1 MTEKAK
7 NRRKILITSALPYA
21 NGPIHL
27 GHLVEY
33 IQTDI
38 WKRFQNIRGH
48 ECYYVCADDAH
59 GTAIM
64 LKAEEL
70 SISTEELINQVHA
83 EHKKDFEG
91 FLIEFDN
98 YHTTHSK
105 ENKELSEYIYKQLN
119 NNGHIAVREITQA
132 YDPEKN
138 LFLSDRYIK
147 GGCPKCKASDQY
159 GDNCEVCG
167 ATYASLDLINPI
179 STITGVPPIAK
190 KSTHYFFKLPVF
202 SEFLKVWTK
211 AGHLQNEISNKLNEW
226 LDSGLNE
233 WDISRDTPYFG
244 FQIPG
249 TTGKYFYVWLDAPI
263 GYMASFKN
271 LCYRSHLKFEEFWKK
286 NSKTELYHFIGKD
299 IINFH
304 ALFWPAM
311 LDSSGFRTPTKIFVH
326 GFLTVDG
333 KKMSKSRGTFITA
346 KSYLRNLNPEYL
358 RYYYASKISSGID
371 DLDLNLEDFTQKV
384 NSDLIGKIV
393 NIASRCS
400 NFITKGNDGL
410 LSTNIEDHALWSR
423 VVGESEPI
431 ASYYEKREYGKA
443 IRLIMAQADIINEY
457 IAKKEPWL
465 LAKDP
470 NNQQLVLDI
479 CSLAINIF
487 RVLMIYLKPILP
499 EMAKATESF
508 LNEKID
514 WSSLSSPLLGHKI
527 NKFKPLMQRVD
538 QSQIKSMIENNNQAI
553 TTHDSKKKKV
563 SKNMDSK
570 ITEEVSTLEP
580 IVDEIQFDDFM
591 SIDLRVGLITKA
603 EYVDGA
609 DKLLSLVIDIG
620 IETRHILS
628 GIRSFHE
635 PQNLVGKMTVIVA
648 NLAPRKMRFGV
659 SEGMV
664 IAAGD
669 DDGIY
674 LISPDSGAKPGQRI
688 T

>member
-1 MTEKAK
+1 
-7 NRRKILITSALPYA
+7 
-21 NGPIHL
+21 
-27 GHLVEY
+27 
-33 IQTDI
+33 
-38 WKRFQNIRGH
+38 
-48 ECYYVCADDAH
+48 
-59 GTAIM
+59 
-64 LKAEEL
+64 
-70 SISTEELINQVHA
+70 
-83 EHKKDFEG
+83 
-91 FLIEFDN
+91 
-98 YHTTHSK
+98 
-105 ENKELSEYIYKQLN
+105 
-119 NNGHIAVREITQA
+119 
-132 YDPEKN
+132 
-138 LFLSDRYIK
+138 
-147 GGCPKCKASDQY
+147 
-159 GDNCEVCG
+159 
-167 ATYASLDLINPI
+167 
-179 STITGVPPIAK
+179 
-190 KSTHYFFKLPVF
+190 
-202 SEFLKVWTK
+202 
-211 AGHLQNEISNKLNEW
+211 
-226 LDSGLNE
+226 
-233 WDISRDTPYFG
+233 
-244 FQIPG
+244 
-249 TTGKYFYVWLDAPI
+249 
-263 GYMASFKN
+263 MASFKN
-271 LCYRSHLKFEEFWKK
+271 LCYRSHLKFEEFWEK

-346 KSYLRNLNPEYL
+346 KSYLKNLNPEYL

-410 LSTNIEDHALWSR
+410 LSTNIEDHALWSK

-431 ASYYEKREYGKA
+431 ASYYEKLEYGKA

-457 IAKKEPWL
+457 IAKKEPWI

-470 NNQQLVLDI
+470 NNKQLVLDI

-487 RVLMIYLKPILP
+487 RVLMVYLKPILP

-514 WSSLSSPLLGHKI
+514 WSTLSSPLLGHKI

-553 TTHDSKKKKV
+553 TNHDSKKKKV

-570 ITEEVSTLEP
+570 TPEEVSTLEP

>member
-1 MTEKAK
+1 MTKKAK

-21 NGPIHL
+21 NGSIHL

-70 SISTEELINQVHA
+70 GISAEELINQVHA

-91 FLIEFDN
+91 FLIDFDN

-119 NNGHIAVREITQA
+119 DNGHIAVREITQA

-147 GGCPKCKASDQY
+147 GICPKCKASNQY

-179 STITGVPPIAK
+179 SIITGVPPIAK
-190 KSTHYFFKLPVF
+190 KSTHYFFKLPIF
-202 SEFLKVWTK
+202 SAFLKEWTK
-211 AGHLQNEISNKLNEW
+211 AGHLQIEISNKLNEW

-233 WDISRDTPYFG
+233 WDISRDAPYFG

-271 LCYRSHLKFEEFWKK
+271 LCYQSHLKFEEFWEK

-346 KSYLRNLNPEYL
+346 KSYLKNLNPEYL

-371 DLDLNLEDFTQKV
+371 DLDLNLEDFTQRV

-410 LSTNIEDHALWSR
+410 LSTNIEDRALWSK
-423 VVGESEPI
+423 VVAESEPI

-470 NNQQLVLDI
+470 NNEQLVLDI

-487 RVLMIYLKPILP
+487 RVLMVYLKPILP
-499 EMAKATESF
+499 EMATATESF

-553 TTHDSKKKKV
+553 TTHDNKKKKV

-570 ITEEVSTLEP
+570 TTEEVSTLEP
-580 IVDEIQFDDFM
+580 IIDEIQFDDFM
-591 SIDLRVGLITKA
+591 NIDLRVGLITKA

-620 IETRHILS
+620 IETRQILS

>member
-1 MTEKAK
+1 M
-7 NRRKILITSALPYA
+7 
-21 NGPIHL
+21 
-27 GHLVEY
+27 
-33 IQTDI
+33 
-38 WKRFQNIRGH
+38 
-48 ECYYVCADDAH
+48 
-59 GTAIM
+59 
-64 LKAEEL
+64 
-70 SISTEELINQVHA
+70 
-83 EHKKDFEG
+83 
-91 FLIEFDN
+91 
-98 YHTTHSK
+98 
-105 ENKELSEYIYKQLN
+105 
-119 NNGHIAVREITQA
+119 
-132 YDPEKN
+132 
-138 LFLSDRYIK
+138 
-147 GGCPKCKASDQY
+147 
-159 GDNCEVCG
+159 
-167 ATYASLDLINPI
+167 
-179 STITGVPPIAK
+179 
-190 KSTHYFFKLPVF
+190 
-202 SEFLKVWTK
+202 
-211 AGHLQNEISNKLNEW
+211 
-226 LDSGLNE
+226 
-233 WDISRDTPYFG
+233 
-244 FQIPG
+244 
-249 TTGKYFYVWLDAPI
+249 
-263 GYMASFKN
+263 
-271 LCYRSHLKFEEFWKK
+271 
-286 NSKTELYHFIGKD
+286 
-299 IINFH
+299 
-304 ALFWPAM
+304 
-311 LDSSGFRTPTKIFVH
+311 
-326 GFLTVDG
+326 G
-333 KKMSKSRGTFITA
+333 KKCLNREVLFITA
-346 KSYLRNLNPEYL
+346 KSYLKNLNPEYL

-371 DLDLNLEDFTQKV
+371 DLDLNLEDFTQRV

-410 LSTNIEDHALWSR
+410 LSTNIEDRALWSK
-423 VVGESEPI
+423 VVAESEPI

-470 NNQQLVLDI
+470 NNEQLVLDI

-487 RVLMIYLKPILP
+487 RVLMVYLKPILP
-499 EMAKATESF
+499 EMATATESF

-553 TTHDSKKKKV
+553 TTHDNKKKKV

-570 ITEEVSTLEP
+570 TTEEVSTLEP
-580 IVDEIQFDDFM
+580 IIDEIQFDDFM
-591 SIDLRVGLITKA
+591 NIDLRVGLITKA